1 MFWIETILSL
11 IMGTI
16 GTYMLYRG
24 KKIMEPKMMLW
35 GGVLIVLSYFLFSG
49 WGKDDDSKVVLQKIM
64 TGSSGQGLDPLQTPQ
79 VEPTPTAA
87 QQP

>member
-1 MFWIETILSL
+1 MIWLETAASF

-24 KKIMEPKMMLW
+24 KKTQEPKMMLW
-35 GGVLIVLSYFLFSG
+35 GGLLIVLSYFLFSG
-49 WGKDDDSKVVLQKIM
+49 WGKDDDSKAVLKTLM
-64 TGSSGQGLDPLQTPQ
+64 PGTGEQQQ
-79 VEPTPTAA
+79 

>member
-1 MFWIETILSL
+1 MFWVETILSL
-11 IMGTI
+11 IMGTM

-49 WGKDDDSKVVLQKIM
+49 GGKDDDSKAVLKKIM
-64 TGSSGQGLDPLQTPQ
+64 TGSNDQGQDPQGLLQPS
-79 VEPTPTAA
+79 PTPTV
-87 QQP
+87 QIP